1 MHENTKIT
9 LRQIVGAGKVQ
20 GRVVDEPREGPKM
33 RTNLSI
39 LGWFIK
45 SMSLSYHP
53 TRVSWLFR
61 EIENT
66 WSRTTVDWSLTVFL
80 AFPPEGTLICSWA
93 SFFLS
98 PLINSHALRLDTS
111 SLAKRGEEK
120 VGAGA
125 GEFIFTRKISSFIFI
140 ILLRP
145 ESEQSQTLQGW
156 LFWFHLDLVRKSKRR
171 LLAMRGR
178 KVMKTGKKMCIV
190 PAISLSDIWV
200 THLLWNTWSDCH
212 VSFNTGSNMWD
223 VLVESLPSHIFCPC
237 LLSPAL
243 CIYVWI
249 LQCWRRW
256 NFGRPRDCK
265 GSLNWPQRT
274 HICQQLIVSNCHLI
288 RFSELFHYH
297 LCCWPDWRHSTWDSA
312 LMPE

>member
-80 AFPPEGTLICSWA
+80 AFPPEGTLICSWVI
-93 SFFLS
+93 FFLS

-125 GEFIFTRKISSFIFI
+125 GEFIFTRKISSYIFI

-145 ESEQSQTLQGW
+145 GSKQSQTLKDDFPDFTWTWWGSQRGGCLQW
-156 LFWFHLDLVRKSKRR
+156 EEGRWWKLGRR
-171 LLAMRGR
+171 CALCRQSPCQISGSLIFSETHGAT
-178 KVMKTGKKMCIV
+178 VMSVSIQV
-190 PAISLSDIWV
+190 PTWDI
-200 THLLWNTWSDCH
+200 
-212 VSFNTGSNMWD
+212 
-223 VLVESLPSHIFCPC
+223 LVESLLHIIFRVTYF
-237 LLSPAL
+237 AL
-243 CIYVWI
+243 AFYPLHYAYMCGYYNVDGDGI
-249 LQCWRRW
+249 LA
-256 NFGRPRDCK
+256 G
-265 GSLNWPQRT
+265 
-274 HICQQLIVSNCHLI
+274 
-288 RFSELFHYH
+288 
-297 LCCWPDWRHSTWDSA
+297 
-312 LMPE
+312 PETAKVL

>member
-145 ESEQSQTLQGW
+145 GSKQSQTLKDDFPDFTWTWWGSQRGGCLQW
-156 LFWFHLDLVRKSKRR
+156 EEGRWWKLGRR
-171 LLAMRGR
+171 CALCRQSP
-178 KVMKTGKKMCIV
+178 CQ
-190 PAISLSDIWV
+190 ISGSLIFSE
-200 THLLWNTWSDCH
+200 THGATVIH
-212 VSFNTGSNMWD
+212 VSFNTGSNMGYSGRILYICIIFRVTYFALAFYPLHYAYMCGYYNVD
-223 VLVESLPSHIFCPC
+223 GDGILAGPETAKVL
-237 LLSPAL
+237 
-243 CIYVWI
+243 
-249 LQCWRRW
+249 
-256 NFGRPRDCK
+256 
-265 GSLNWPQRT
+265 
-274 HICQQLIVSNCHLI
+274 
-288 RFSELFHYH
+288 
-297 LCCWPDWRHSTWDSA
+297 
-312 LMPE
+312 